1 MSKRIV
7 IVGVL
12 IVAATAFA
20 VAWNA
25 RRGTARQLS
34 VETGTVATHRI
45 VETVT
50 ATGRIQPATQV
61 NISADVSAKIVNLA
75 VEEGDWVERGTLLLE
90 LDRERYEAAVES
102 AEAALSS
109 VKAQA
114 RLARE
119 NMIKAARDLERTH
132 QLFEQNLESQATLD
146 TTHAQA
152 EVQKAQHES
161 ALKEVERSEAVLR
174 QARDDL
180 SKTTIYAPMAG
191 TISTLNKEEGEI
203 ALGSQFQEDV
213 ILILA
218 DLQGMEAIVDV
229 DENDIVSVA
238 LGDTASIEVDAL
250 PELVLDGEVIEIANS
265 AKMTAA
271 GTADQ
276 KTEFEVKVRVNTSA
290 PQLRPGMTAA
300 AEIVTEVREDA
311 IGVPIQCVTVRT
323 PEQLGLSAEQTDIEL
338 DRDGFAH
345 IVWVVEN
352 GLTRARGVETGIQGS
367 QLIEIVGGLGVGES
381 VVTGSFRAI
390 SRDLRHGVAV
400 TIAGSTVEEG

>member
-1 MSKRIV
+1 MSKRV
-7 IVGVL
+7 LIVGVL
-12 IVAATAFA
+12 IAAAAAVA

-25 RRGTARQLS
+25 RRTTVDHLS
-34 VETGTVATHRI
+34 VEAAAVETHRI

-61 NISADVSAKIVNLA
+61 NISADVSAKIVNLP
-75 VEEGDWVERGTLLLE
+75 VEEGDWVEQGTLLLE

-114 RLARE
+114 TLARE
-119 NMIKAARDLERTH
+119 NMIKAAKDLDRIR
-132 QLFEQNLESQATLD
+132 QLFDQKLESQASLD
-146 TTHAQA
+146 TTYAQA

-161 ALKEVERSEAVLR
+161 ALREVERSEAALR

-191 TISTLNKEEGEI
+191 TVSTLNKEEGEI

-229 DENDIVSVA
+229 DENDIVSVS
-238 LGDTASIEVDAL
+238 LGDTARIEVDAL
-250 PELVLDGEVIEIANS
+250 PDLVLDGEVIEIANS

-276 KTEFEVKVRVNTSA
+276 KTEFEVTVRVVSSA
-290 PQLRPGMTAA
+290 PQLRPGMTAS

-311 IGVPIQCVTVRT
+311 IGVPIQSVTVRT
-323 PEQLGLSAEQTDIEL
+323 LEQLGLAPDQSDLEL

-345 IVWVVEN
+345 IVWVVED
-352 GLTRARGVETGIQGS
+352 GVSRARGVETGIQGS
-367 QLIEIVGGLGVGES
+367 QHIEIVDGLRIGES

-390 SRDLRHGVAV
+390 SRDLRHESAV
-400 TIAGSTVEEG
+400 TVAGTGAMEG